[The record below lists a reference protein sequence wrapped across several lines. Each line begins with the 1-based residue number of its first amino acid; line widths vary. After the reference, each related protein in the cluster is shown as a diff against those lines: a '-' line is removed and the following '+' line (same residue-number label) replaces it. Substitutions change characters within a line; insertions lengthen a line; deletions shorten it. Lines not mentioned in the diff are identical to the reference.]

1 MKKIIATLLLGVT
14 IFTFALSSPALAADT
29 AHGAKIFNANCNA
42 CHMRGNNS
50 VINRKTL
57 KKGDLEKY
65 NMYSQEA
72 IITQVTK
79 GKGAMPA
86 FERRLKT
93 QDIEDV
99 AAYVLAQA
107 EKGWR

>member
-1 MKKIIATLLLGVT
+1 MKKIIVMLLLGIT

-42 CHMRGNNS
+42 CHLGGKNVVQANK
-50 VINRKTL
+50 NL
-57 KKGDLEKY
+57 KKEALEKY
-65 NMYSQEA
+65 AMYSQEA

-86 FERRLKT
+86 FKGRLKP